1 MRKLLLP
8 LLGLLLMLPAYAQ
21 GVYEWEDDDGQKHF
35 SDMPRE
41 GAKEVDI
48 APVQTF
54 SAPAIAASSATAKSG
69 SQESSAAAEVSY
81 SSLEISSPQEAET
94 IWNTGGQIT
103 VNVSLAPGLQ
113 MGHQIRLSM
122 DGQKL
127 ADLPPRSSSVQLSDV
142 PRGEHQLTAEV
153 LDEKG
158 KQLIS
163 SPVRNFMYHQTSVNR
178 R

>member
-21 GVYEWEDDDGQKHF
+21 GVYEWEDEDGQKHF

-41 GAKEVDI
+41 GAKEVDL
-48 APVQTF
+48 APAQTF
-54 SAPAIAASSATAKSG
+54 SAPALAASSATANSG
-69 SQESSAAAEVSY
+69 SQGSSAADEVSY
-81 SSLEISSPQEAET
+81 NSLEISSPQEAET

-103 VNVSLAPGLQ
+103 VKVSLTPGLE
-113 MGHQIRLSM
+113 MGHQIRLYM
-122 DGQKL
+122 DGQQL
-127 ADLPPRSSSVQLSDV
+127 ADLPPRSNSVQLSDV
-142 PRGEHQLTAEV
+142 PRGEHQLTAEI
-153 LDEKG
+153 LDENG
-158 KQLIS
+158 KPLIS